1 MEILLIRH
9 GNPDYANDTLT
20 PKGHDEAARLARF
33 LADTPLDALYQS
45 PLGRACDTCAYTAQ
59 AKGMT
64 PVTLEWLREVG
75 IKREELYLW
84 NAPGQLFLGGDTL
97 PGYEDWLEPQGAM
110 PEGREQ
116 YLRVAQGM
124 DALLASHGLQKEGY
138 LYRVTAP
145 LPTRIA
151 LFAHHGVIVTAL
163 SYLLHWPLPL
173 VFVHTRIDPT
183 GLTRL
188 VVQEHEGW
196 AAPKLVT
203 FNSLAHLHY

>member
-1 MEILLIRH
+1 MEMLLIRH
-9 GNPDYANDTLT
+9 GDPDYPHDTLT
-20 PKGHDEAARLARF
+20 PQGHEEAARLARW

-45 PLGRACDTCAYTAQ
+45 PLGRACATCAYTAQ
-59 AKGMT
+59 VKGLT

-75 IKREELYLW
+75 VRREELYLW
-84 NAPGQLFLGGDTL
+84 NAPGSLFLSGDTL
-97 PGYEDWLEPQGAM
+97 PGHEDWLEPDGAM

-116 YLRVAQGM
+116 YLRVSQGM
-124 DALLASHGLQKEGY
+124 DALLATYGLQKEGH
-138 LYRVTAP
+138 LYRVIASNSA
-145 LPTRIA
+145 RIA

-188 VVQEHEGW
+188 VMEEHDGL
-196 AAPKLVT
+196 AQPKLLA
-203 FNSLAHLHY
+203 FNSLAHLC